1 MQIYRKTFLYNSEY
15 SLWEVLVRIHLSFKK
30 IRLSEQAER
39 ILIYYCMYGINR
51 DTESLMLE
59 EGAISGRQTLR
70 NYKTLLKDAGMIH
83 KVKSLKWE
91 VTEQL
96 KDFELKNILSII
108 VQCKKQS

>member
-59 EGAISGRQTLR
+59 EGAISGRQTL
-70 NYKTLLKDAGMIH
+70 LKDAGMIH

-91 VTEQL
+91 VTDQL